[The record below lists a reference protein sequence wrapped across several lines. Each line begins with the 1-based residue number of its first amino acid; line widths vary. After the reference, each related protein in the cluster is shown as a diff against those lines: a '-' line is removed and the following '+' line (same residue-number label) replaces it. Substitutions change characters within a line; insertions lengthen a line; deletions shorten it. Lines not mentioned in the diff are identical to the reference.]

1 MVSARVHADCGDGA
15 PQRAGWRTVKKGVK
29 KTASPFGTSGAR
41 ATSVGSVE
49 KVKRRR
55 SSRPSRRPRA
65 SSSPR
70 SAPACNEGGHQ
81 WQSVAISVNQCQSVS
96 ISGNQWQSMA
106 INGNQRRLVVV
117 ERVVYSQ
124 RRFRLVSASIN
135 GNQLQSVRTRS
146 EDFVSS

>member
-29 KTASPFGTSGAR
+29 MGVSPFGTSGAR
-41 ATSVGSVE
+41 AMSVGSVE

-81 WQSVAISVNQCQSVS
+81 WQSVAISGNELQSVA
-96 ISGNQWQSMA
+96 IRGNQWQSMA
-106 INGNQRRLVVV
+106 ISG
-117 ERVVYSQ
+117 
-124 RRFRLVSASIN
+124 
-135 GNQLQSVRTRS
+135 
-146 EDFVSS
+146 D